1 MNILITGATGF
12 VGSHLCELLTKNGHN
27 VFGLVRNPAK
37 AKEFNVP
44 GTYVTGSLSSTDQNT
59 WIDQLPE
66 KLDAV
71 IHTAGIV
78 HSMKKE
84 YFYSVNAL
92 ATQRLILDL
101 REKYSELKFTLI
113 SSLAGAGPSDR
124 GHKKSEEDIPEP
136 VSDYGRSKKL
146 AERFTKELSPKSWS
160 VAIVRPPMVIGPRD
174 PAVLDIFKMVNNSF
188 IVTAGLDGANN
199 EYSFVCVYDLIETII
214 KTLENDF
221 EQPEIFF
228 SAHPDV
234 ITTGQ
239 LYTEIK
245 KQANKKFLFNLR
257 IPSPIIKLIAFQIG
271 FFSKFMNIDIRL
283 TPDKV
288 NELLPKAW
296 TCKSGKSASLLSQQ
310 YHWNLEK
317 TIAGTL
323 EDYKKR
329 NWL

>member
-12 VGSHLCELLTKNGHN
+12 VGSHLSELLTENGHK
-27 VFGLVRNPAK
+27 VFGLVRNPEK

-44 GTYVTGSLSSTDQNT
+44 GTYIQGSLSSTDKNT
-59 WIDQLPE
+59 WIDELPE
-66 KLDAV
+66 QLDAV

-84 YFYSVNAL
+84 DFYSINAL

-101 REKYSELKFTLI
+101 KEKYQELKFTLI
-113 SSLAGAGPSDR
+113 SSLAGAGPSQR
-124 GHKKSEEDIPEP
+124 EQKKCEEDIPDP
-136 VSDYGRSKKL
+136 VSDYGKSKKL

-174 PAVLDIFKMVNNSF
+174 PAVLDIFKMINKSF

-199 EYSFVCVYDLIETII
+199 EYSFVCVYDLVETIK

-221 EQPEIFF
+221 ELPEIFF
-228 SAHPDV
+228 SSYPTV

-239 LYTEIK
+239 LYEEIK
-245 KQANKKFLFNLR
+245 KQANKKHLINVR
-257 IPSPIIKLIAFQIG
+257 IPSPEIKLIAFVIG
-271 FFSKFMNIDIRL
+271 FFSKFMKIDIRL

-310 YHWNLEK
+310 YNWNLES
-317 TIAGTL
+317 TISVTL